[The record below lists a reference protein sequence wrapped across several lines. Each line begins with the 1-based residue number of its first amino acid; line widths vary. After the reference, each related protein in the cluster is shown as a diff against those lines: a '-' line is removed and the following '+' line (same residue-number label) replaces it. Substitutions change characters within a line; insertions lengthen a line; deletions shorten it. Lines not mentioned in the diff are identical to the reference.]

1 VQVQVLLSAPSF
13 FHCFHMKPARLLVP
27 ALLLVLAVGPGCATR
42 YSVTLT
48 NGSSYVAHGKPHYDK
63 ARNHY
68 VFTDAATGRKLD
80 VSALSIRE
88 IAPYD
93 MRSADNSTFLATPSQ

>member
-1 VQVQVLLSAPSF
+1 
-13 FHCFHMKPARLLVP
+13 MKRFRLLLLAP
-27 ALLLVLAVGPGCATR
+27 LLALAFCPGCATR

-68 VFTDAATGRKLD
+68 VFTDASSGRKLD

-88 IAPYD
+88 IAPYN
-93 MRSADNSTFLATPSQ
+93 MRSADNSTFLPTPSQ